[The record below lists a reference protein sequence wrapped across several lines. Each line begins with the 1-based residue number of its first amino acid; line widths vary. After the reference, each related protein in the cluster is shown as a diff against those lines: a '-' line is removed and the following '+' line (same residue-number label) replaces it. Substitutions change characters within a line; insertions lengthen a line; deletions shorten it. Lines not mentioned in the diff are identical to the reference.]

1 MKGDKHT
8 SLINLIRNSIFLI
21 FVLNCL
27 LWCGCEK
34 LITGYGP
41 QPSYIDKPEYEQ
53 KLNILGILRPDSLQ
67 GRPQSFVHVE
77 KAISIYDVDDSLSV
91 DNVEVSIIKLDQ
103 NVPVDSVQLIYSD
116 FNGFYDSKEYRNG
129 TFFPQA
135 KITYEVKCKREGFP
149 ELKGRTAVP
158 SEPEIISESVHCSN
172 NNLFFTIKSDSLASL
187 YYIYLKINGNDFFKQ
202 IVKKGNENIDM
213 VFHLHDVCN
222 VHTARV
228 TIIAYD
234 NNMSEYISY
243 NVNIK
248 PNTYR
253 EDYSTVENGYGCFGS
268 LNITEQDIYF

>member
-8 SLINLIRNSIFLI
+8 SLINLTINSILLI
-21 FVLNCL
+21 FFLNCL

-41 QPSYIDKPEYEQ
+41 QPSYIDRPEYEQ

-67 GRPQSFVHVE
+67 DRPQSFVHVE
-77 KAISIYDVDDSLSV
+77 KAISIYDADDSLSIHDV
-91 DNVEVSIIKLDQ
+91 GVCIIELDDK
-103 NVPVDSVQLIYSD
+103 VPIDSVHLVYSD
-116 FNGFYDSKEYRNG
+116 FNGFYSEKEYRNDN
-129 TFFPQA
+129 FFPRA
-135 KITYEVKCKREGFP
+135 NTTYEVRCTKEGFP
-149 ELKGRTAVP
+149 ELGGRTTVP
-158 SEPEIISESVHCSN
+158 LKPEIREESIHFFN
-172 NNLFFTIKSDSLASL
+172 NNLFFTIRSDTLASL
-187 YYIYLKINGNDFFKQ
+187 YYIFLEVEESVFFKQ
-202 IVKKGNENIDM
+202 YLKKKDEKVNIE
-213 VFHLHDVCN
+213 FELQGKKN

-234 NNMSEYISY
+234 NKFSEYVSY

-253 EDYSTVENGYGCFGS
+253 EDYSTVKNGFGCFGS